1 MFIAFLG
8 NFFFF
13 AVFSDIVNRSL
24 HAGHDV
30 MFEPQSLVSV
40 LKLMQCPEFPGL
52 WNRDEGKEKD

>member
-1 MFIAFLG
+1 
-8 NFFFF
+8 
-13 AVFSDIVNRSL
+13 
-24 HAGHDV
+24 